1 MLSGRL
7 VLTRAPRPILQ
18 PFVEMLWG
26 IDATS
31 DSPPALVRRE
41 HVLPTGQMHVAFRF
55 GGPLRLFE
63 DAADTDGHFVGDA
76 VVGGARDVHYIR
88 DVSTPACSVGALL
101 RPGAA
106 EALFGVSADELA
118 GRHTPLDDLWGR
130 DVVWMREQLMEPAML
145 HQRITILESILAARL
160 TTRRAIHPAVP
171 QALEQLRV
179 TSSIRRIVQ
188 ASGYSHRTLISLFR
202 RSVGLTPKQYVRVL
216 RFQRVLETVSVAEK
230 TSLVDVAMEAGYS
243 DQAHFS
249 REFRAFAGVTPSE
262 YRRESPERPHHL
274 RVDAGA
280 R

>member
-1 MLSGRL
+1 
-7 VLTRAPRPILQ
+7 
-18 PFVEMLWG
+18 
-26 IDATS
+26 
-31 DSPPALVRRE
+31 
-41 HVLPTGQMHVAFRF
+41 
-55 GGPLRLFE
+55 
-63 DAADTDGHFVGDA
+63 
-76 VVGGARDVHYIR
+76 
-88 DVSTPACSVGALL
+88 
-101 RPGAA
+101 
-106 EALFGVSADELA
+106 
-118 GRHTPLDDLWGR
+118 
-130 DVVWMREQLMEPAML
+130 ML
-145 HQRITILESILAARL
+145 HERITILESILAARL

-243 DQAHFS
+243 DQAHFN
-249 REFRAFAGVTPSE
+249 REFRAFAGVTPTE